1 MPRGFDLDRSG
12 TIVAYWT
19 AAGRDSGGATGRTSF
34 TFQVIGRLKP
44 NVSLAA
50 ATAESG
56 RSFRAAEEDDDDRV
70 KGAALATLHA
80 DQTRIV
86 RRPLLILLA
95 AASLLLLIACIN
107 VATLLMGE
115 AASREQ
121 ELRTRSA
128 LGASRT
134 RLLRQLLT
142 ESVLLAGVG
151 ASAGAALAYFATKV
165 IVRSAPPTIPGLGDV
180 RVDLRVLGVALTV
193 AVATGLL
200 FGLAPALSLT
210 RSSHG
215 TSAAKFSAR
224 GRGRAQ
230 RSLVACEVA
239 LSIVLLVGAGLL
251 VRSFDKL
258 SSIGFRSSNL
268 LVVGMRLRASPYT
281 DSTHT
286 RALYAELV
294 RRLRHLPGVDAA
306 AATTV
311 PPFSTGSS
319 TSSFD
324 VEGRPQ
330 TRDSQAPVAHRRV
343 TSPEFFATAGVP
355 IIAGRAYSNDDR
367 GDRPPVIVVS
377 RALAQRE
384 WPDESAIGKRIK
396 VNGAWRTI
404 VGVAGDIETERP
416 STDPPETFYAPLE
429 QLTLRAAPA
438 LVVRTRSDVADAAA
452 EIRRVVQGV
461 EAGVTVG
468 RVDRMD
474 DLVAASLADDRLRT
488 ELIALF
494 GAIAA
499 LLAAVGTYG
508 VAATSAARRTR
519 EMAIRVAVGASSGSI
534 ARLIVGSA
542 AKGVVLGAA
551 AGLVLSQL
559 GVRILSPYIYGVRIT
574 DPIVYTGVGVLLAIT
589 TLAAT
594 WIPARRATRV
604 RLVDTLAADS

>member
-1 MPRGFDLDRSG
+1 
-12 TIVAYWT
+12 
-19 AAGRDSGGATGRTSF
+19 
-34 TFQVIGRLKP
+34 
-44 NVSLAA
+44 
-50 ATAESG
+50 
-56 RSFRAAEEDDDDRV
+56 
-70 KGAALATLHA
+70 
-80 DQTRIV
+80 
-86 RRPLLILLA
+86 
-95 AASLLLLIACIN
+95 
-107 VATLLMGE
+107 
-115 AASREQ
+115 
-121 ELRTRSA
+121 
-128 LGASRT
+128 
-134 RLLRQLLT
+134 
-142 ESVLLAGVG
+142 
-151 ASAGAALAYFATKV
+151 
-165 IVRSAPPTIPGLGDV
+165 
-180 RVDLRVLGVALTV
+180 VLGVALTA

-215 TSAAKFSAR
+215 ASAARFSAR

-294 RRLRHLPGVDAA
+294 RRLRQLPGVDAA

-311 PPFSTGSS
+311 PPFITGSS
-319 TSSFD
+319 TGSFE

-330 TRDSQAPVAHRRV
+330 TRDSLAPVAHRRV

-384 WPDESAIGKRIK
+384 WPDETAIGKRIR

-429 QLTLRAAPA
+429 QLMLRAPPA
-438 LVVRTRSDVADAAA
+438 LLVRTRSADGVADAAV
-452 EIRRVVQGV
+452 EIRRVVQNV
-461 EAGVTVG
+461 EAGVTVS

-574 DPIVYTGVGVLLAIT
+574 DPIVYAGVGVLLAIT

>member
-1 MPRGFDLDRSG
+1 
-12 TIVAYWT
+12 
-19 AAGRDSGGATGRTSF
+19 
-34 TFQVIGRLKP
+34 
-44 NVSLAA
+44 
-50 ATAESG
+50 
-56 RSFRAAEEDDDDRV
+56 
-70 KGAALATLHA
+70 
-80 DQTRIV
+80 
-86 RRPLLILLA
+86 
-95 AASLLLLIACIN
+95 
-107 VATLLMGE
+107 
-115 AASREQ
+115 
-121 ELRTRSA
+121 
-128 LGASRT
+128 
-134 RLLRQLLT
+134 
-142 ESVLLAGVG
+142 
-151 ASAGAALAYFATKV
+151 
-165 IVRSAPPTIPGLGDV
+165 
-180 RVDLRVLGVALTV
+180 
-193 AVATGLL
+193 
-200 FGLAPALSLT
+200 
-210 RSSHG
+210 
-215 TSAAKFSAR
+215 
-224 GRGRAQ
+224 
-230 RSLVACEVA
+230 VA

-294 RRLRHLPGVDAA
+294 RRLRQLPGVDAA

>member
-1 MPRGFDLDRSG
+1 
-12 TIVAYWT
+12 
-19 AAGRDSGGATGRTSF
+19 
-34 TFQVIGRLKP
+34 
-44 NVSLAA
+44 
-50 ATAESG
+50 
-56 RSFRAAEEDDDDRV
+56 
-70 KGAALATLHA
+70 
-80 DQTRIV
+80 
-86 RRPLLILLA
+86 
-95 AASLLLLIACIN
+95 
-107 VATLLMGE
+107 
-115 AASREQ
+115 
-121 ELRTRSA
+121 
-128 LGASRT
+128 
-134 RLLRQLLT
+134 
-142 ESVLLAGVG
+142 
-151 ASAGAALAYFATKV
+151 
-165 IVRSAPPTIPGLGDV
+165 
-180 RVDLRVLGVALTV
+180 
-193 AVATGLL
+193 
-200 FGLAPALSLT
+200 
-210 RSSHG
+210 
-215 TSAAKFSAR
+215 
-224 GRGRAQ
+224 
-230 RSLVACEVA
+230 
-239 LSIVLLVGAGLL
+239 
-251 VRSFDKL
+251 
-258 SSIGFRSSNL
+258 
-268 LVVGMRLRASPYT
+268 
-281 DSTHT
+281 
-286 RALYAELV
+286 
-294 RRLRHLPGVDAA
+294 
-306 AATTV
+306 
-311 PPFSTGSS
+311 
-319 TSSFD
+319 
-324 VEGRPQ
+324 
-330 TRDSQAPVAHRRV
+330 V

-542 AKGVVLGAA
+542 AKGVLGAA